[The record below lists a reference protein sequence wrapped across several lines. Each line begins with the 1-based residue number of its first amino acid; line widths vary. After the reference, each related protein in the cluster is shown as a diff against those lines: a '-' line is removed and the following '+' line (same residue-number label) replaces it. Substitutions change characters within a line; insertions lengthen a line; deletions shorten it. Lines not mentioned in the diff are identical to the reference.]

1 MYFVSLSFVFMKKF
15 TISLF
20 LLLLIVVA
28 GVYLLGYGYLFK
40 AVRVVYATG
49 HSTTFLDDYT
59 YFDNRTISPSTTPQA
74 WALTADYNQVA
85 ETPELQ
91 NAHHKYGTV
100 AFLIIKGDSIWHE
113 RYFDNYNSQSKSNSF
128 SMAKSYVSALLGRA
142 ITDGY
147 IKGLDQPVS
156 DFFPQYKEGLA
167 AKLTVGDLS
176 SMASGL
182 DWDEAYYDPFSIT
195 TRAYFDGQFREKML
209 QLKITSEPGKAFEYL
224 SGNTFLLGMVIEKAT
239 GKTLS
244 DYLAQALWQ
253 PMGCEGDALWQLDS
267 EESGLEKAYCCI
279 ASNARDFAR
288 LGKLYRDHG
297 KWNGK
302 QLLDSAFV
310 AKSVQPRFADHP
322 EYGYGWWLLDY
333 KGIHFFMMRGHL
345 GQYVIVNPTDKVIIV
360 RLGHSLSDEAPE
372 GSTFPS
378 DIYTYI
384 DEAYKMINGNT

>member
-20 LLLLIVVA
+20 LLLLIVVG
-28 GVYLLGYGYLFK
+28 GVYLLGYGYLLK

-74 WALTADYNQVA
+74 WALTADYNKVA

-91 NAHHKYGTV
+91 NTHNKYGTV

-113 RYFDNYNSQSKSNSF
+113 RYF
-128 SMAKSYVSALLGRA
+128 
-142 ITDGY
+142 
-147 IKGLDQPVS
+147 LDQPVS

-195 TRAYFDGQFREKML
+195 TRAYFDEHFREKML
-209 QLKITSEPGKAFEYL
+209 QLKITSEPGKAFKYL

-253 PMGCEGDALWQLDS
+253 PMGCESEALWQLDS

-345 GQYVIVNPTDKVIIV
+345 GQYVIVNPTDRVIIV

-372 GSTFPS
+372 GSTFSS

-384 DEAYKMINGNT
+384 DEAYKMINGNS